1 MKRLRLLRITALALA
16 TIAGQTSFSARA
28 SGEPPESSLRAAV
41 QRALAQNP
49 ELAEMELR
57 IEAAKRRVPQA
68 LALPDPQLVAGAIN
82 VPVPDVSFARDDM
95 TMKMVSVEQMIP
107 ARGKRRLA
115 ADAATAEVE
124 MVEAMHAGH
133 VNRLIAEVVDAFSET
148 AELDARLAIA
158 RRSLDRLGRVSES
171 VRARYRVGQG
181 TLPDALLAGVEETK
195 LRDRI
200 RALEGDRASA
210 AVRLNT
216 LQGAAAGEA
225 VPPLVLPPLDRTI
238 PERATVQAAIE
249 RSPDIARAE
258 AEVRRAERDLD
269 AARLERRPDLKFMA
283 SYGERQ
289 RRDDMIGATIG
300 VNLPFFQRRRI
311 AARVAEKEAEL
322 GAAKKKLESIRLSL
336 SREVEQALIDVRR
349 EMDRAALYRETILTQ
364 DRTAAEAAEQAYAVG
379 RIDFETY
386 VRAVLAVDED
396 EAEAVM
402 REAALPRARA
412 KLLAAAGVPLP
423 EIASG
428 EDVRHD

>member
-1 MKRLRLLRITALALA
+1 
-16 TIAGQTSFSARA
+16 
-28 SGEPPESSLRAAV
+28 
-41 QRALAQNP
+41 
-49 ELAEMELR
+49 
-57 IEAAKRRVPQA
+57 
-68 LALPDPQLVAGAIN
+68 
-82 VPVPDVSFARDDM
+82 
-95 TMKMVSVEQMIP
+95 
-107 ARGKRRLA
+107 LA
-115 ADAATAEVE
+115 AGAATAEVE

-133 VNRLIAEVVDAFSET
+133 VNRLVAEVVDAFSET

-158 RRSLDRLGRVSES
+158 RRSLERLGRVSES

-210 AVRLNT
+210 AARLNT
-216 LQGAAAGEA
+216 LQGAAASEP
-225 VPPLVLPPLDRTI
+225 VPPLALPPIDRTI
-238 PERATVQAAIE
+238 PKRATVQAAIE
-249 RSPDIARAE
+249 RSPDVAQAE
-258 AEVRRAERDLD
+258 AEVRRAERDLES
-269 AARLERRPDLKFMA
+269 ARLERRPDLKLMA
-283 SYGERQ
+283 SYGERR
-289 RRDDMIGATIG
+289 RRDDMIGATVG

-311 AARVAEKEAEL
+311 AARVAEREAEL
-322 GAAKKKLESIRLSL
+322 GAAKKKLEGVRLSL
-336 SREVEQALIDVRR
+336 SREVEQALIDLRR

-423 EIASG
+423 ELGSG
-428 EDVRHD
+428 EEVRHD